1 MLFNKSKEKGSKED
15 LLQRLFIIYSLD
27 IFVFIL
33 LMALF
38 ESFVSL
44 QKIEVLYASIGLLTF
59 IGLFYSLIFQSKTNL
74 ENVKKMINDYISE
87 ANKEFEANK
96 NKLDA
101 SKLGEL
107 KRKIKAHETE
117 LRNVKFLRLMVQVDK
132 ILYICILI
140 MISTIYSYIA
150 GEFTSANILFLISL
164 SLVFHII
171 SVWAFIFQEKY
182 EVKPKVSWFFG

>member
-59 IGLFYSLIFQSKTNL
+59 IIKLYF
-74 ENVKKMINDYISE
+74 IS
-87 ANKEFEANK
+87 
-96 NKLDA
+96 
-101 SKLGEL
+101 S
-107 KRKIKAHETE
+107 
-117 LRNVKFLRLMVQVDK
+117 
-132 ILYICILI
+132 
-140 MISTIYSYIA
+140 S
-150 GEFTSANILFLISL
+150 
-164 SLVFHII
+164 
-171 SVWAFIFQEKY
+171 FQEVY
-182 EVKPKVSWFFG
+182 D